1 MFSRVLRLLGNFLKN
16 NGQIFTELFKLKVSD
31 LFDFTPKV
39 HISTTRFVSVAL
51 LRPLIVGLLTGL
63 SDGLLKPVLSVG
75 FNSLIQPVAA
85 LLYNVGVALKLIVA
99 PLADSVSL
107 ILTPIGHLLRSFR
120 LVEIHRHPPSATV

>member
-1 MFSRVLRLLGNFLKN
+1 M
-16 NGQIFTELFKLKVSD
+16 
-31 LFDFTPKV
+31 
-39 HISTTRFVSVAL
+39 SVAL